1 MGNAPFGNAL
11 PLAVIAGPCALE
23 SRAHALEMAH
33 ALKEIAE
40 RLGVGLVYKTSFDKA
55 NRTSLASARGIGL
68 ETRCPSSPRSGR
80 VSAFPSSPTCTSR
93 TNAHAVA
100 EAVDVLQIP
109 AFLCRQTDLL
119 LAAARTGKVVNV
131 KKGQFLAPW
140 DMKHVVAKLVGAGNP
155 NVLVTE
161 RGVSFGY
168 NTLVS
173 DMRAL
178 PILAETGAPVIFDA
192 THSVQQPGGQGAA
205 SGGERRFVP
214 VLARAAVAVGVAGL
228 FIETH
233 QDPDRAPSDGPNM
246 LPLKELRAT
255 ACRADRDRPA
265 GEDIASRRILATG
278 RYQPL
283 CTGVEAP
290 HAPWSNACRPTSGRS
305 CCEPPDRHDLRRPPR
320 RGA

>member
-1 MGNAPFGNAL
+1 MKPPPSPVVVVGAARFGNDL
-11 PLAVIAGPCALE
+11 PLALIAGPCALE
-23 SRAHALEMAH
+23 SRTHALETAE
-33 ALKEIAE
+33 ALKEIAAKA
-40 RLGVGLVYKTSFDKA
+40 GIGLVYKTSFDKA
-55 NRTSLASARGIGL
+55 NRTNARSARGLGL
-68 ETRCPSSPRSGR
+68 IEALPIFAEIRE
-80 VSAFPSSPTCTSR
+80 R
-93 TNAHAVA
+93 TGLSVLTDVHEPDQCAAVA
-100 EAVDVLQIP
+100 KAVDVLQIP

-119 LAAARTGKVVNV
+119 AAAALTGKVVNV

-140 DMKHVVAKLVGAGNP
+140 DMTHVVTKVVGAGNP
-155 NVLVTE
+155 QVLVTE

-192 THSVQQPGGQGAA
+192 THSVQQPGGHGTK

-246 LPLKELRAT
+246 LPLNDLPALLAELIEIDRLVKKRA
-255 ACRADRDRPA
+255 
-265 GEDIASRRILATG
+265 
-278 RYQPL
+278 
-283 CTGVEAP
+283 
-290 HAPWSNACRPTSGRS
+290 
-305 CCEPPDRHDLRRPPR
+305 
-320 RGA
+320 